1 MGYFREEF
9 CGGYEC
15 LVSWAD
21 LLDLINVYPVADA
34 DTGSNLKISLAPFH
48 DLKRDKAYVYEQL
61 SFSALG
67 NSGNIAVS
75 FFREFIQ
82 AETFVDLAKWAGI
95 GYEKAR
101 QAVLD
106 PRDGTMLDIF
116 NCLAQV
122 LADKSLKRKNA
133 FLRVS
138 GPLQDAVLATSK
150 RIPDL
155 DRAGVVDS
163 GALAMFVFLDTFFK
177 ILAGREKISCPVIRL
192 FKGKLKV
199 RDSFSTAATRSYCV
213 DAVIDLDNPDLDLKD
228 RFSKFG
234 KSIVLVPDKSRLKV
248 HIHTRCPDDFRAEL
262 ASFGKVIKW
271 ADEDIDARRK
281 SPLPLRSGRQ
291 TVHIVTDAAG
301 SISPDTA
308 EKHGITLL
316 DSYIVSGNESR
327 PESFFSAEQ
336 IYSRLKKGVKLTTA
350 QASTFERH
358 QHYAGILQQFERV
371 LYLCVGAVYTGNYAM
386 VSHWKQKHDPDD
398 RLIVMDT
405 GAASGR
411 LAVIA
416 LLTARYAAESDDLG
430 KVIDFAEKAIDSSE
444 EYIFIYQLKYL
455 AAGGRLSKTSG
466 FFGDL
471 LRMKPVVSPT
481 KEGAVKVGVVRNR
494 PDQLQFAVNKLQE
507 KLVNDFRGLIMLQY
521 SDNKEW
527 LVKVAQPEI
536 DALYPLAEIN
546 LTPLSLTSGVHMGPG
561 TWALAFLP

>member
-1 MGYFREEF
+1 MGYFNEAF

-21 LLDLINVYPVADA
+21 LLDLINVFPVADA

-48 DLKRDKAYVYEQL
+48 DLNWNKAYVYEQL
-61 SFSALG
+61 SLSALG

-75 FFREFIQ
+75 FFREFCR
-82 AETFVDLAKWAGI
+82 ADTFPDLAKWADI
-95 GYEKAR
+95 GSEKAR
-101 QAVLD
+101 QAVLE
-106 PRDGTMLDIF
+106 PQDGTMLNVFDR
-116 NCLAQV
+116 LAQV
-122 LADKSLKRKNA
+122 LGDKSLKREIA
-133 FLRVS
+133 FSRVS

-150 RIPDL
+150 QIPDL

-163 GALAMFVFLDTFFK
+163 GALGMFIFLDAFFK
-177 ILAGREKISCPVIRL
+177 ILAGREKISCPVSRL
-192 FKGKLKV
+192 FKGKLKI
-199 RDSFSTAATRSYCV
+199 RDSFSTAATKSYCV
-213 DAVIDLDNPDLDLKD
+213 DAVIDLDNTDLDLKNK
-228 RFSKFG
+228 FSKFG
-234 KSIVLVPDKSRLKV
+234 KSIILVPDKSRLKV
-248 HIHTRCPDDFRAEL
+248 HIHTRCPDDFRSEL
-262 ASFGKVIKW
+262 ASLGKVIKW
-271 ADEDIDARRK
+271 ADEDIDAQGK
-281 SPLPLRSGRQ
+281 LSLPLRAGRQ

-301 SISPDTA
+301 SISPEIA

-327 PESFFSAEQ
+327 PESSFSAEQ

-358 QHYAGILQQFERV
+358 QRYAGILQQFERV
-371 LYLCVGAVYTGNYAM
+371 LYLCVGAVYTGNYAI
-386 VSHWKQKHDPDD
+386 VSHWKQNHDPDD
-398 RLIVMDT
+398 RLMVMDT

-416 LLTARYAAESDDLG
+416 LLTARYAAGSNEPG
-430 KVIDFAEKAIDSSE
+430 KVIDFAEKAINSCE
-444 EYIFIYQLKYL
+444 EYIFINQLKYL

-481 KEGAVKVGVVRNR
+481 KKGAVKVGVVRNR
-494 PDQLQFAVNKLQE
+494 PEQLQFAVNKLQE
-507 KLVNDFRGLIMLQY
+507 RLDKDFRGLIMLQY

-536 DALYPLAEIN
+536 DALFPQAEIV